1 MNESK
6 TLTVGI
12 RRDPEAVYAFVSNP
26 ENLPKWAKAFCQSV
40 KKSGTEWIIQ
50 TPGGPMTVR
59 FVDRNKHRVADHYVS
74 PAPGLEIYV
83 PLRVLANGTDASEV
97 VFTLFRQ
104 RDMTEEKF
112 REDIDWVQR
121 DLSELKRVLEST

>member
-1 MNESK
+1 
-6 TLTVGI
+6 
-12 RRDPEAVYAFVSNP
+12 
-26 ENLPKWAKAFCQSV
+26 
-40 KKSGTEWIIQ
+40 
-50 TPGGPMTVR
+50 MTVR
-59 FVDRNKHRVADHYVS
+59 FVERNRFRVADHYVS

-83 PLRVLANGTDASEV
+83 PLRVLPNGTDASEV

-121 DLSELKRVLEST
+121 DLSELKRVLESTY